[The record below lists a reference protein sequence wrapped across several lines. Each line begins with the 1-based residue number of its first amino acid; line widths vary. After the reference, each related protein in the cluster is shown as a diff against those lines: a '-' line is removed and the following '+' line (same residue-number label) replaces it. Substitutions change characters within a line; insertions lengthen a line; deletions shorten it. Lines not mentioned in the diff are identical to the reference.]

1 MAYKRRIESGTDV
14 NKPIFQQ
21 LIESKKVKEA
31 KLRQKIVEDELSKN
45 EEYKPEINEI
55 SSWIAR
61 QRTDKNVFAR
71 LTDEVQAKGKQI
83 DFEDDNCTFQPNLVR
98 DNSMVSHESK
108 ASRFDEFYQRQ
119 KKFIE
124 NKENN

>member
-71 LTDEVQAKGKQI
+71 LTDEV
-83 DFEDDNCTFQPNLVR
+83 
-98 DNSMVSHESK
+98 
-108 ASRFDEFYQRQ
+108 
-119 KKFIE
+119 
-124 NKENN
+124 